1 MGRGMTSCSWF
12 HGSRVH
18 RGQSQ
23 GGHGHTSLP
32 STVHAEQWG
41 VPPHRARGADPTAVP
56 QARERKELTRAA
68 AGLFLFLLLAALL
81 PHLASQVLPV
91 LLGES
96 SHGSQLLLH
105 RLILRSAPRCRL
117 RYGAL
122 ALLQR
127 PPLLPT
133 APQCPA
139 VPQQQQQAA
148 GRPQARQRRAPT
160 HGRADPLPSRAGCP
174 RAPVLPSERRSRE
187 LTSCGGETRWS
198 GARPAEPGQD
208 GLPLCAGIG
217 SSSSSTRQNPAP
229 GSAALRTA
237 GGAARGRLM

>member
-1 MGRGMTSCSWF
+1 MGTLPSLAQCMLSNGE
-12 HGSRVH
+12 
-18 RGQSQ
+18 
-23 GGHGHTSLP
+23 SLP
-32 STVHAEQWG
+32 TEPVG
-41 VPPHRARGADPTAVP
+41 ARGADPTTVP
-56 QARERKELTRAA
+56 QARERKELTWAA

-139 VPQQQQQAA
+139 VPQQQQQQAA

-237 GGAARGRLM
+237 GGAARGRLV